1 MMFTKKT
8 FLATGLAASLAMSG
22 CATDDPNRRAK
33 TGAVI
38 GAIAGAVLGKELH
51 DEKGM
56 YIGAA
61 FGAIAG
67 GSVGN
72 YMDKQQAELEKK
84 LKEEAEAKE
93 LKITRLPDNS
103 LLIGIASE
111 ASFDVNQSNVKTEFL
126 GTFQK
131 IGEVLKDYETTVV
144 HVIGHTDSS
153 GSTEYNQGLSEKR
166 SAEVGSVLT
175 GQGLDQRRV
184 ITEGRG
190 EMEPIASNASAEGR
204 KQNRRVDIVI
214 KPIVEDAEKEA
225 FESPGFLGS

>member
-1 MMFTKKT
+1 MISKNTL
-8 FLATGLAASLAMSG
+8 LATGLAASLTLSG

-33 TGAVI
+33 TGAAI
-38 GAIAGAVLGKELH
+38 GAIIGAVVGKELH

-56 YIGAA
+56 YLGAA

-72 YMDKQQAELEKK
+72 YMDKQQAELEQK

-131 IGEVLKDYETTVV
+131 IGGVLKDYETTVV

-153 GSTEYNQGLSEKR
+153 GSTDYNQALSERR
-166 SAEVGSVLT
+166 SAEVGTVLA
-175 GQGLDQRRV
+175 GQGLDSRRV

-190 EMEPIASNASAEGR
+190 EMEPIAGNGTPEGR

-214 KPIVEDAEKEA
+214 KPIVQDAEKEA

>member
-1 MMFTKKT
+1 MISKNVCI
-8 FLATGLAASLAMSG
+8 ATGLAASLAISG
-22 CATDDPNRRAK
+22 CAADDPNRRAK

-38 GAIAGAVLGKELH
+38 GSIAGAVLGKELH
-51 DEKGM
+51 GDKGM
-56 YIGAA
+56 LIGAA
-61 FGAIAG
+61 FGAITG
-67 GSVGN
+67 GAVGN
-72 YMDKQQAELEKK
+72 YMDKQQAELERQ

-126 GTFQK
+126 STFQK
-131 IGEVLKDYETTVV
+131 IGSVLKDYDTTIV

-166 SAEVGSVLT
+166 SASVGSVLT
-175 GQGLDQRRV
+175 SQGLDAGRLR
-184 ITEGRG
+184 TEGRG
-190 EMEPIASNASAEGR
+190 EMEPIASNGTESGR

-214 KPIVEDAEKEA
+214 KPIVQDAEQEA

>member
-1 MMFTKKT
+1 MNTRNT
-8 FLATGLAASLAMSG
+8 LLATGLVASLAISG

-33 TGAVI
+33 TGAVFGAII
-38 GAIAGAVLGKELH
+38 GAVAGKELH

-61 FGAIAG
+61 LGALTG
-67 GSVGN
+67 GAVGN
-72 YMDKQQAELEKK
+72 YMDDQQAELEQA
-84 LKEEAEAKE
+84 LKEEQDAEA

-111 ASFDVNQSNVKTEFL
+111 ASFDVNQSNVKSQFL

-166 SAEVGSVLT
+166 SASVGSVLV
-175 GQGLDQRRV
+175 GQGLDQRRLK
-184 ITEGRG
+184 TEGRG
-190 EMEPIASNASAEGR
+190 EMEPIAGNGTAEGR
-204 KQNRRVDIVI
+204 KKNRRVDIVI
-214 KPIVEDAEKEA
+214 KPIVEDAEESA
-225 FESPGFLGS
+225 FRSPGFLGS